1 MKDIIAAQQ
10 IQRRSPSLLSSATKF
25 RTLTDNSF
33 IKDQHPL
40 PVRRKKHVQQT
51 PVFFHPLRQPG
62 EKPAPRKAPARPLS
76 PQAAALKTAAPK
88 TAKPK
93 TAKPRDAAGAK
104 GAGVAATAGIPR
116 KALLG
121 GAFLLTLA
129 FLIYAA
135 GINYIPDP
143 DPPEDTLFREGLAAG
158 PFRADL
164 AGLSPEGDAIP
175 LDLRETF
182 AWQEYTVRP
191 GDSVEAISRRFG
203 LSLDAVI
210 ASNELR
216 NVRRELRSG
225 QNIRIPNMDGIPYTV
240 KKGDSYT
247 KIAATFE
254 VPLEAVLDANDIQ
267 SDVINPGTVLFIP
280 GARMDKNALRQ
291 ALGELFI
298 YPVSGRMSSPFG
310 WRKDP
315 FTGTRSYHTGL
326 DLSARMGTPVKAAAD
341 GKVSA
346 TGTNAVYGNF
356 IILSHSG
363 DYETMYAHLSKIL
376 VRRGAYV
383 NQGTVIG
390 LVGSTGRSTG
400 AHLHFGVY
408 KNKRAINPLE
418 VLNK

>member
-10 IQRRSPSLLSSATKF
+10 IRRRSSSLLSSAIQF
-25 RTLTDNSF
+25 RVLEDNSF

-40 PVRRKKHVQQT
+40 PVRRKKRLQQ
-51 PVFFHPLRQPG
+51 PLEFFQRFRRSG
-62 EKPAPRKAPARPLS
+62 EKPEPRKPPVRSSAPKAAAPKAVV
-76 PQAAALKTAAPK
+76 PQPAAPKAAALS
-88 TAKPK
+88 
-93 TAKPRDAAGAK
+93 
-104 GAGVAATAGIPR
+104 R
-116 KALLG
+116 KALFG
-121 GAFLLTLA
+121 GAFILA
-129 FLIYAA
+129 AACLVYAA
-135 GINYIPDP
+135 GIKYIPDP

-158 PFRADL
+158 PFRTDRAEP
-164 AGLSPEGDAIP
+164 SPEGDAIP
-175 LDLRETF
+175 LDLTETF
-182 AWQEYTVRP
+182 AWQEYTVRS

-216 NVRRELRSG
+216 NVRRELRAG
-225 QNIRIPNMDGIPYTV
+225 QKIRIPNMDGIPYTV
-240 KKGDSYT
+240 KKGDSYA
-247 KIAATFE
+247 KIAAAFE
-254 VPLEAVLDANDIQ
+254 APLEAVLDANDIQ
-267 SDVINPGTVLFIP
+267 SDAINAGTVLFIP
-280 GARMDKNALRQ
+280 GAKMDKNALRQ

-298 YPVSGRMSSPFG
+298 YPLNGRMSSPFG
-310 WRKDP
+310 WRRDP
-315 FTGTRSYHTGL
+315 FTGTRSYHAGL

-363 DYETMYAHLSKIL
+363 DYQTMYAHLSKIL
-376 VRRGAYV
+376 VRGGAYI

-390 LVGSTGRSTG
+390 RVGNTGRSTG
-400 AHLHFGVY
+400 PHLHFAVY

>member
-10 IQRRSPSLLSSATKF
+10 IRRRSSSLLSSAAQF
-25 RTLTDNSF
+25 RVLADNSF
-33 IKDQHPL
+33 INDQHPL
-40 PVRRKKHVQQT
+40 PVRRKKRPRQSLGFFQQ
-51 PVFFHPLRQPG
+51 FRQSG
-62 EKPAPRKAPARPLS
+62 EKPAPRKPPVRPSAPKAPAQ
-76 PQAAALKTAAPK
+76 QAPAPG
-88 TAKPK
+88 TVERGNAG
-93 TAKPRDAAGAK
+93 TGRSTAAGA
-104 GAGVAATAGIPR
+104 ARLSR
-116 KALLG
+116 KTLFG
-121 GAFLLTLA
+121 GAFLLVAVCLV
-129 FLIYAA
+129 YAA
-135 GINYIPDP
+135 GMNYIPDP

-158 PFRADL
+158 PFRTARTE
-164 AGLSPEGDAIP
+164 LSPEGDAIP
-175 LDLRETF
+175 LDLTETF
-182 AWQEYTVRP
+182 AWQEYTVRS

-216 NVRRELRSG
+216 NVRRELRAG
-225 QNIRIPNMDGIPYTV
+225 QKIRIPNMDGIPYTV

-247 KIAATFE
+247 KIAADFE

-267 SDVINPGTVLFIP
+267 SGAINAGTVLFIP

-310 WRKDP
+310 WRRDP
-315 FTGTRSYHTGL
+315 FTGTRSYHAGL
-326 DLSARMGTPVKAAAD
+326 DLSAPMGTPVKAAAD
-341 GKVSA
+341 GRVSA

-363 DYETMYAHLSKIL
+363 DYQTMYAHLSRIL
-376 VRRGAYV
+376 VKGGSYV
-383 NQGTVIG
+383 NQGTEIG
-390 LVGSTGRSTG
+390 RVGSTGRSTG
-400 AHLHFGVY
+400 PHLHFSVY

>member
-1 MKDIIAAQQ
+1 MKDIIAAQR
-10 IQRRSPSLLSSATKF
+10 IQRRNPSPLSSAVQF
-25 RTLTDNSF
+25 SVLADNSL
-33 IKDQHPL
+33 INDQHPL
-40 PVRRKKHVQQT
+40 PVRRKKRVRQN
-51 PVFFHPLRQPG
+51 PDFFRQLRQFG
-62 EKPAPRKAPARPLS
+62 EKPAPRKAPGLP
-76 PQAAALKTAAPK
+76 APK
-88 TAKPK
+88 TAGTERSTVSGG
-93 TAKPRDAAGAK
+93 TASGGAR
-104 GAGVAATAGIPR
+104 IPR
-116 KALLG
+116 KALFG
-121 GAFLLTLA
+121 GAFLLA
-129 FLIYAA
+129 AACLIYAA

-143 DPPEDTLFREGLAAG
+143 DPPEDTLFRKGLAAG
-158 PFRADL
+158 PFGTGRTE
-164 AGLSPEGDAIP
+164 LSLEGDAIP
-175 LDLRETF
+175 LDLTEAF

-216 NVRRELRSG
+216 NVRRELRAG
-225 QNIRIPNMDGIPYTV
+225 QKIRIPNMDGIPYTV

-247 KIAATFE
+247 KIAAVFE

-298 YPVSGRMSSPFG
+298 YPVNGRMSSPFG

-315 FTGTRSYHTGL
+315 FTGTRSYHGGL

-356 IILSHSG
+356 VILSHAG
-363 DYETMYAHLSKIL
+363 DYQTMYAHLSRIM
-376 VRRGAYV
+376 VRGGSV

-390 LVGSTGRSTG
+390 LVGNTGRSTG
-400 AHLHFGVY
+400 AHLHFAVY
-408 KNKRAINPLE
+408 KNKRAVNPLE

>member
-10 IQRRSPSLLSSATKF
+10 IQRRGSSLLSSAVQF
-25 RTLTDNSF
+25 RVLADNSF
-33 IKDQHPL
+33 INDQHPL
-40 PVRRKKHVQQT
+40 PVRRKKRLPQT
-51 PVFFHPLRQPG
+51 PGFFQQFRQPG
-62 EKPAPRKAPARPLS
+62 EKPAPRKPPVRSPAPKA
-76 PQAAALKTAAPK
+76 AAPK
-88 TAKPK
+88 TAAPN
-93 TAKPRDAAGAK
+93 TAAGGNAEERPS
-104 GAGVAATAGIPR
+104 GAARPSR
-116 KALLG
+116 KALFG
-121 GAFLLTLA
+121 GAFLLVA
-129 FLIYAA
+129 ACLIYAA
-135 GINYIPDP
+135 GMNYIPDP

-158 PFRADL
+158 PFGADRAE
-164 AGLSPEGDAIP
+164 LSPEGDAIP
-175 LDLRETF
+175 LDLTETF
-182 AWQEYTVRP
+182 AWQEYTVRS

-216 NVRRELRSG
+216 NVRRELRAG
-225 QNIRIPNMDGIPYTV
+225 QKIRIPNMDGIPYTV

-247 KIAATFE
+247 KIAAAFE

-267 SDVINPGTVLFIP
+267 NGAINAGTVLFIP

-298 YPVSGRMSSPFG
+298 YPLSGRMSSPFG
-310 WRKDP
+310 WRRDP
-315 FTGTRSYHTGL
+315 FTGTRSYHAGL

-341 GKVSA
+341 GRVSA

-363 DYETMYAHLSKIL
+363 DYQTMYAHLSKIL
-376 VRRGAYV
+376 VKGGSYV
-383 NQGTVIG
+383 NQGTEIG
-390 LVGSTGRSTG
+390 RVGSTGRSTG
-400 AHLHFGVY
+400 PHLHFSVY